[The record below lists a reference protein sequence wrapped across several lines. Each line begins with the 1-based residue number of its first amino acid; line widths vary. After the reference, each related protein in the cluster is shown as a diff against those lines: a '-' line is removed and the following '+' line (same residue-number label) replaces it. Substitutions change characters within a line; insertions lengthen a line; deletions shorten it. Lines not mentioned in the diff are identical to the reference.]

1 MSVNPLD
8 MPVGVLWAR
17 DPALVED
24 AAQMFSSGRAPVGFG
39 RLLARYCEDAQIDV
53 RVALALANH
62 ETGLFKY
69 GGTDPVFS
77 ADPTYNNFGGL
88 KNTAGTATFRFLT
101 VPLGVLG
108 LVGHLAW
115 YAYRDH
121 VAHFC
126 SMLHDPRHFSWGH
139 RAQLRTV
146 RDFGNGVWNTGN
158 TYAAAMVRHLTPI
171 MALLP

>member
-1 MSVNPLD
+1 MNALD
-8 MPVGVLWAR
+8 MPVGVLWNG

-24 AAQMFSSGRAPVGFG
+24 AAKTLTHGRAPVGFG
-39 RLLARYCEDAQIDV
+39 RLLARACEDAQIDV

-62 ETGLFKY
+62 ETGRFAY

-77 ADPTYNNFGGL
+77 ANPSFRNFGGL
-88 KNTAGTATFRFLT
+88 KTNDGKATFRFLT

-115 YAYRDH
+115 YAYPDH
-121 VAHFC
+121 VAYFC
-126 SMLHDPRHFSWGH
+126 SPLYDPRHFSWGH

-158 TYAAAMVRHLTPI
+158 TYAAAMERHLGPI
-171 MALLP
+171 VEMLP